1 MFINTKALVLRSVQ
15 YKESS
20 RILTIL
26 TPEHGK
32 LTVSARGAV
41 RQKSRV
47 TASVQPLAFSDMT
60 FSKIRD
66 RYILTESQIIEQFD
80 ELSLD
85 LERFALAVYFAE
97 LLESLSDE
105 DSPGSELLSLGLNAL
120 HMLCKPNE
128 RPNELIKAAFE
139 LRVMCL
145 SGYTPMLDSCSSCGV
160 SLNSE
165 TAANSEV
172 HIDLYGGGVYCK
184 SCSPSGNTTPLSQD
198 ALAACKYICTCDSKR
213 LYSFTVGA
221 AALLNFSATCE
232 DYTLAQLDRGFK
244 SLDYYYKIKE
254 SLLP

>member
-20 RILTIL
+20 RILTVL

-32 LTVSARGAV
+32 LTISARGAT

-60 FSKIRD
+60 LSKVRD

-120 HMLCKPNE
+120 HMLCKPNG

-139 LRVMCL
+139 LRLMCL
-145 SGYTPMLDSCSSCGV
+145 SGYTPALDSCSACGNAT
-160 SLNSE
+160 SGN
-165 TAANSEV
+165 ARM
-172 HIDLYGGGVYCK
+172 DLYGGGVYCEL
-184 SCSPSGNTTPLSQD
+184 CTPSGDTTPLSHD

-213 LYSFTVGA
+213 LYSFTAGA
-221 AALLNFSATCE
+221 AALLNFSAVCE
-232 DYTLAQLDRGFK
+232 DYTLAQLDRSFK